1 MSLRANVGGGEGSM
15 NPPRIETVTIVTPEH
30 GQAFAQ
36 GWYDSDGMMTACYD
50 TGIMTW
56 PDGTL
61 EDHAALD
68 HFHDLED
75 EILHEVFESTKQAIA
90 EAFVKAANAVLDRER
105 GRRDA

>member
-1 MSLRANVGGGEGSM
+1 M
-15 NPPRIETVTIVTPEH
+15 PPKIETVTIVTPEH
-30 GQAFAQ
+30 GEAFARD
-36 GWYDSDGMMTACYD
+36 WYDGDMAEALVD

-61 EDHAALD
+61 EDHAAQD

-75 EILHEVFESTKQAIA
+75 EILRLVFEATKQVIA

-105 GRRDA
+105 GRQDA

>member
-1 MSLRANVGGGEGSM
+1 MDRAPKLNVVDV
-15 NPPRIETVTIVTPEH
+15 VTREH
-30 GQAFAQ
+30 GEAFAK

-61 EDHAALD
+61 EDHAAQD

-75 EILHEVFESTKQAIA
+75 EILRLVFEDTKQAIA

-105 GRRDA
+105 GRQDV

>member
-1 MSLRANVGGGEGSM
+1 MDAQRHAEEEVMTAPKVQTVNV
-15 NPPRIETVTIVTPEH
+15 VTMEH
-30 GQAFAQ
+30 GRDFAQ
-36 GWYDSDGMMTACYD
+36 RWYDSDGMMTACYN

-61 EDHAALD
+61 EDHAAQD

-75 EILHEVFESTKQAIA
+75 EILHEVFEATKQAIA

-105 GRRDA
+105 GRQDA